1 MSRHMGAAA
10 GAWSAQHGGAAA
22 AGAWSA
28 QHGGAAAAGAWSAQH
43 VQGWTGMVRQQG
55 AARTF
60 KAWGPMQMLHRRARV
75 CMNSLSWRL
84 STGGRPRI
92 ASDIC
97 RDSASR
103 LAWCS
108 SSLSAMT
115 AALWQHQE
123 SPLSASPG
131 WKAGSGELLH
141 ADLMRTDA
149 KVAG

>member
-1 MSRHMGAAA
+1 
-10 GAWSAQHGGAAA
+10 
-22 AGAWSA
+22 
-28 QHGGAAAAGAWSAQH
+28 
-43 VQGWTGMVRQQG
+43 
-55 AARTF
+55 
-60 KAWGPMQMLHRRARV
+60 MLHRRARV
-75 CMNSLSWRL
+75 CMNSISWRL
-84 STGGRPRI
+84 STGGMPSI
-92 ASDIC
+92 TSNDC

-103 LAWCS
+103 LASCS

-123 SPLSASPG
+123 SPLSTSPG